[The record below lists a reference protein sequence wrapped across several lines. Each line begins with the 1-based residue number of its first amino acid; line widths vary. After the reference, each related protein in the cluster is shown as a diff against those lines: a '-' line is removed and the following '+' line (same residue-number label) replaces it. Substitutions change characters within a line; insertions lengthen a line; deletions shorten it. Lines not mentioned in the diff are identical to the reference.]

1 MKKTMIGS
9 ALLSVVVL
17 LAPMNVQAAGD
28 GTATGSSGETNAQI
42 TFEAADTSNIAPVN
56 PDTPSETDETHPST
70 NNVHSNENHKGP
82 SLIYVTPQM
91 TFQGADNKS
100 LINLY
105 RDQNYFATVSQE
117 QPEAKSVTPF
127 NWNSKFVVEVA
138 DGRGAAAQWQVKV
151 AGDKLTGTTTTDTV
165 KNATITWPQA
175 VVKNSSQSGDLGT
188 KISKDLTI
196 NLGDNKTQDI
206 LTASQGVGAGVTAA
220 QFDPSA
226 IKLNIPVNSA
236 KPEAYSTTLH
246 WTLADEAQS

>member
-117 QPEAKSVTPF
+117 QPAAKSVTPF

-138 DGRGAAAQWQVKV
+138 DGRGAAAKWQVKV
-151 AGDKLTGTTTTDTV
+151 AGDKLKGGTTPDTIE
-165 KNATITWPQA
+165 NATMIWPQA
-175 VVKNSSQSGDLGT
+175 IVKNSSQPGDLSA
-188 KISKDLTI
+188 KVSKDLTI
-196 NLGDNKTQDI
+196 NLGDNAQDI
-206 LTASQGVGAGVTAA
+206 LVASQGVGAGITAA